1 MVSVRMVLAIFPFD
15 WLASWSLSECLS
27 VRHAARGSRRK
38 ILSAISSCGILHEH
52 CTLIMLPLIGP
63 DIRIRFWQQG

>member
-1 MVSVRMVLAIFPFD
+1 MVSVRMVLSIFH
-15 WLASWSLSECLS
+15 LTGSLRGRSLNAFS
-27 VRHAARGSRRK
+27 VRPADRSSRRK